1 MALTSVVDT
10 VTREFLTDAAA
21 VNGTTVIALPFPRNP
36 DPALEKWD
44 GNLVT
49 PGFTPKSAGE
59 ITAFQSAQLAATRA
73 KSQTIID
80 AYPIEMRALV
90 LALIDQ
96 LNVIRAAL
104 PAPLPPI
111 TAGQALAAIR
121 AKAATLS

>member
-10 VTREFLTDAAA
+10 VTREFLPDAAA
-21 VNGTTVIALPFPRNP
+21 VNGTTVMALPFPRNP
-36 DPALEKWD
+36 DPAIEKWD
-44 GNLVT
+44 GNLTT

-59 ITAFQSAQLAATRA
+59 MAAYQVAQLSASRA
-73 KSQTIID
+73 KAQAVID
-80 AYPIEMRALV
+80 AYPIELRALV
-90 LALIDQ
+90 LALVDA

-111 TAGQALAAIR
+111 TAGQGLAAIR